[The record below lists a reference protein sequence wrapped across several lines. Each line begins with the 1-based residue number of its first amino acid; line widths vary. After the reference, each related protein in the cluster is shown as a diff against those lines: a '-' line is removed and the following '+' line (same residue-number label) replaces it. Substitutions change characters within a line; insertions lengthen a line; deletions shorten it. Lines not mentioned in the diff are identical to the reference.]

1 MGKLTDRFLKYIS
14 INTQSDEK
22 VKSCPSTKGQL
33 ELAKILVEELRE
45 IGLSNI
51 NMDKNGYVTAFLPS
65 NIKHSAPVVGFIAHM
80 DTSPDI
86 SGNNVNPQIIDQYF
100 GKNIVLDKKANI
112 ILSSREFPVLNNY
125 IGQSII
131 TTDGKTL
138 LGADDKAGIA
148 EIVTAMEYL
157 TEHPEIK
164 HGKIRIAFTPDEEIG
179 RGADKFDV
187 KKFNAD
193 FAYTLDGGPIG

>member
-1 MGKLTDRFLKYIS
+1 MGKLVDRFIKYVS

-22 VKSCPSTKGQL
+22 VKSCPTTKGQL
-33 ELAKILVEELRE
+33 ELANILADELRTM
-45 IGLSNI
+45 GLSDVDL
-51 NMDKNGYVTAFLPS
+51 DKNGYVMATLPS
-65 NIKHSAPVVGFIAHM
+65 NIKDHAPVIGFIAHM

-86 SGNNVNPQIIDQYF
+86 SGKDVNPQIIDQYF
-100 GKNIVLDKKANI
+100 GKNIVLDNKANI
-112 ILSSREFPVLNNY
+112 ALSSREFPVLNNY

-164 HGKIRIAFTPDEEIG
+164 HGDVRVAFTPD
-179 RGADKFDV
+179 
-187 KKFNAD
+187 
-193 FAYTLDGGPIG
+193 